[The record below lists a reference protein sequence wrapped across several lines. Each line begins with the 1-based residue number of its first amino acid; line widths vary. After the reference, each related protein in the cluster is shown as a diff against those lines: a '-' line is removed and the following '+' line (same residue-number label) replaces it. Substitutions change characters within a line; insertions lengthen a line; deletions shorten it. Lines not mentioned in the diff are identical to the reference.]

1 MPPSSR
7 LSRFRGNPLTGRL
20 CPARV
25 LPKARRVLFW
35 NIAMLKKTTL
45 ALCIGAT
52 FAISACKIVKTAPEG
67 DADAAAQSGEAG
79 DDARIAALLDKT
91 YEAELLPLIAS
102 RALPVADLRAALADG
117 LEPAGAAHGNRGS
130 GEGAAWNFAV
140 KGEGRVIE
148 ANLTSRARKAMLD
161 TDGDGTADL
170 TLQLGPVIKGTS
182 LRDVAPFYRFG
193 DFRDQIEFAKLGRA
207 LNDRTSSALVVPE
220 GDLVGKTLSFTG
232 TVDLKSATDP
242 WLVTTVT
249 LADAP

>member
-1 MPPSSR
+1 
-7 LSRFRGNPLTGRL
+7 
-20 CPARV
+20 V

-67 DADAAAQSGEAG
+67 DANAAAQSGEAG

-91 YEAELLPLIAS
+91 YETELLPLIAS
-102 RALPVADLRAALADG
+102 RALPVADLRTALADG
-117 LEPAGAAHGNRGS
+117 LEAAGAAHGNRGS